1 MNGALAGWDM
11 ACRIIGEC
19 RFGLQIDRE
28 FQDMVLKPNGARDA
42 SNWTGPKQF
51 AYVRY
56 DPDVSQPG
64 LNDLGLADVKAEN
77 VQVMD
82 SVKYIPDIQ
91 RVGRAFADKH
101 LDLVHLTNFA

>member
-11 ACRIIGEC
+11 ACRMIGEC

-28 FQDMVLKPNGARDA
+28 YQDMVLKPNCAPDA
-42 SNWTGPKQF
+42 SNWTGHKQF

-82 SVKYIPDIQ
+82 SVNYIPDIQ
-91 RVGRAFADKH
+91 RVGKAFAGKH
-101 LDLVHLTNFA
+101 VDLVHLTNFV